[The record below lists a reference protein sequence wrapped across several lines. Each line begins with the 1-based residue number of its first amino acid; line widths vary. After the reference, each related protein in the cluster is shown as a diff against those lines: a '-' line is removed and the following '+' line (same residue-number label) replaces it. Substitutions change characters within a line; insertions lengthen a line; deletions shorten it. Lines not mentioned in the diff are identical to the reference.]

1 MDNAPCIEKETPDEP
16 IKESFE
22 IKQGKEKYKLNIEK
36 SDDNIKFIIVEDD
49 IFFEK
54 FEKTYNLEEIKSLD
68 KLFSNYLSC
77 QDFFI
82 YIKDSIKHKNII
94 IKHNNDNQISIG
106 FKQNSF
112 SIDLI
117 KKEVICDLKDA
128 NNFKQMTKLITNI
141 IKENKNIK
149 QEIYEIKEENKK
161 LYEDNQNLI
170 KVNNKLILSN
180 EN

>member
-1 MDNAPCIEKETPDEP
+1 MENAPCIEKETQDEP
-16 IKESFE
+16 IKKSFE
-22 IKQGKEKYKLNIEK
+22 IKQGKEKYKLNTEL

-77 QDFFI
+77 QEFFI

-94 IKHNNDNQISIG
+94 IKHNNDNQISIR
-106 FKQNSF
+106 FKQNSV

-117 KKEVICDLKDA
+117 KKEVI
-128 NNFKQMTKLITNI
+128 FKYGFN
-141 IKENKNIK
+141 
-149 QEIYEIKEENKK
+149 
-161 LYEDNQNLI
+161 
-170 KVNNKLILSN
+170 
-180 EN
+180 